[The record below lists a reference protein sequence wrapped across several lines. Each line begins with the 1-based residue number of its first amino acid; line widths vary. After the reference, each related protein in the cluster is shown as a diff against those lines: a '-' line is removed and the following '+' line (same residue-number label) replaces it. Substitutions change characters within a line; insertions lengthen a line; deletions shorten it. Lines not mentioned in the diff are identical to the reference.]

1 MPPDR
6 AEAPPAIS
14 APKKHSN
21 RSTGGLPENTPKNVN
36 EISGAKTPF
45 RAPSVNI
52 LGSGPRTPW
61 EGYALDRETVKSILD
76 CELGVR

>member
-1 MPPDR
+1 MPPHR
-6 AEAPPAIS
+6 AEALLAIP

-21 RSTGGLPENTPKNVN
+21 RSTVDLPENTPKNVN
-36 EISGAKTPF
+36 EINGAKTPF

-61 EGYALDRETVKSILD
+61 AGYDLDRKLVREILD
-76 CELGVR
+76 CEIGAR